1 MKIVEPKQSVAALAI
16 TKKRYLMT
24 DKNGRVIET
33 PGEMLWRVAQHMAK
47 LDKSAA
53 EEFYQLMVAKKFVCS
68 GKAMFEAGNPGGS
81 GQLAACFVLPIADS
95 IDAIFKTL
103 GQAAVVHKNNG
114 GTGFNFSKIRPHG
127 DKVKNVP
134 HAASGP
140 VDFIKAFSA
149 ALSKILQGSKRQG
162 GNIAI
167 VNADHP
173 DIKDFITMKAED
185 GTIKN
190 FNVSVGASDAF
201 MKAVVD
207 KKPWRLINPRT
218 KEAEATIRADKLFDL
233 IAEYAWKTA
242 DPGMAFLDTMERDNP
257 TPTLGKLEATN
268 PCITGDALVSTEHGL
283 LEFTKI
289 YDDYH
294 NPGKVGLVVDQRV
307 VGNQGMAIKPSL
319 KVLYQG
325 VKPVFELITKSGFRL
340 KATGNH
346 QVMTEIG
353 WKELAQIKA
362 GERVLIQADAG
373 RFSSD
378 KQLPFAWNNQLIG
391 RNGRTYH
398 WNLPTSWSKE
408 LGVFLGWL
416 VGDGFVR
423 PRVGKKGGYVI
434 LAFGNKNQEEQKY
447 FSRLLKQW
455 YPGMMAKHPLE
466 RTTQLVCHS
475 QFVADYVMNFGVSAE
490 RSAGKRVP
498 KTILTAPKE
507 VVTGFLQGLFG
518 ADGTIGFVKDKSSY
532 VRLSSKSRLLLTDVQ
547 LLLLNLGIK
556 ARIYDRSRS
565 ARLGLFPAYKTAGGE
580 IRRYRSDGVLW
591 ELEISKNSVTKFL
604 DEIGWLFNRHQEKI
618 KKLKSKSYYSTRFTD
633 EVLAVTPLGRE
644 PVYDVT
650 EPETHS
656 FIANGFVVHNCG
668 EIPLLPYESCN
679 LGSINLSEHV
689 SGGRV
694 DWPNLKNTVAWGI
707 RFLDNMVEVNNYPL
721 EEIRRMVKDGNRR
734 IGLGGMG
741 LAHLFFKLGIPY
753 NSEAAV
759 KLSER
764 LAKFIRQEADKAT
777 EKLGKERGNFGNYD
791 VSVYA
796 EKSKPRR
803 NCATTMIAPTGTISL
818 FADCSSGIEPIFA
831 LTTTRQTF
839 FEDDK
844 ANRPTKA
851 MVITDPVYQQ
861 FKDKYDRKVF
871 VTSHE
876 IGWQWHVKMQAAWQ
890 KYFDNSVSKTI
901 NFARDAT
908 VKDVKGAYLLA
919 WKLGCKG
926 ITVYRDGSKADQ
938 VLKNS
943 DTVSQWHG
951 EACPEC
957 GHELIFKEGCSTC
970 TKCGFSKC
978 SL

>member
-1 MKIVEPKQSVAALAI
+1 MKIIEPKQSPTALAI
-16 TKKRYLMT
+16 TRKRYLMT
-24 DKNGRVIET
+24 DKNGQVIET

-53 EEFYQLMVAKKFVCS
+53 EEFYRLMVSKKFVCS

-81 GQLAACFVLPIADS
+81 GQLAACFVLPIEDS

-103 GQAAVVHKNNG
+103 GQAAVIHKNNG

-134 HAASGP
+134 RAASGP

-149 ALSKILQGSKRQG
+149 ALSKILQGAKRQG
-162 GNIAI
+162 GNIAV
-167 VNADHP
+167 VNSDHP
-173 DIKDFITMKAED
+173 DIRDFISMKAED

-190 FNVSVGASDAF
+190 FNVSVGATDAF
-201 MKAVVD
+201 MKAVVS

-218 KEAEATIRADKLFDL
+218 KETEATIRADKLFDL

-283 LEFTKI
+283 LEFNKI
-289 YDDYH
+289 YERYH
-294 NPGKVGLVVDQRV
+294 NPGRVGLLVDQRV
-307 VGNQGMAIKPSL
+307 VGSEGVAIKPSL
-319 KVLYQG
+319 RILYQG
-325 VKPVFELITKSGFRL
+325 IKPVFELTTKSGFRL

-346 QVMTEIG
+346 QVMTETG
-353 WKELAQIKA
+353 WKELGKIKA

-373 RFSSD
+373 KFGQEQ
-378 KQLPFAWNNQLIG
+378 QLLFDWNNHQIG
-391 RNGRTYH
+391 KNGRHYNF
-398 WNLPTSWSKE
+398 NLPTAWDRKV
-408 LGVFLGWL
+408 GIFLGWL

-423 PRVGKKGGYVI
+423 KDYAI
-434 LAFGNKNQEEQKY
+434 LAFGTKDKAKQRY
-447 FSRLLKQW
+447 FNNLLHEWDCPARLTQ
-455 YPGMMAKHPLE
+455 PTP

-475 QFVADYVMNFGVSAE
+475 QFFADYLMNFGVLPVKSDQ
-490 RSAGKRVP
+490 KRMP
-498 KTILTAPKE
+498 KAIFAAPKK
-507 VVTGFLQGLFG
+507 VVVGFLQGLFG

-532 VRLSSKSRLLLTDVQ
+532 VRLTSKSKLLLNDVQ

-556 ARIYDRSRS
+556 ARIYDRSRP
-565 ARLGLFPAYKTAGGE
+565 ARRNLFPVYQTAAGQIKQYG
-580 IRRYRSDGVLW
+580 SDGKLW
-591 ELEISKNSVTKFL
+591 ELEVSKDCVIKFL
-604 DEIGWLFNRHQEKI
+604 DEIGWLFNKNSDKF
-618 KKLKSKSYYSTRFTD
+618 KKLKSKTYYSTRFTD
-633 EVLAVTPLGRE
+633 EVLAVTPLGKE
-644 PVYDVT
+644 SVYDVI
-650 EPETHS
+650 EPATHS

-689 SGGRV
+689 AAGKV
-694 DWPNLKNTVAWGI
+694 DWSSLKNTVHWGI

-734 IGLGGMG
+734 IGLGVMG

-753 NSEAAV
+753 NSTKAV
-759 KLSER
+759 DLSAK
-764 LAKFIRQEADKAT
+764 LAKFIRAEADKT
-777 EKLGKERGNFGNYD
+777 TQKLGKERGNFGNYD
-791 VSVYA
+791 VSIYA
-796 EKSKPRR
+796 DAGKPRR

-818 FADCSSGIEPIFA
+818 FADCSSGIEPVFA
-831 LTTTRQTF
+831 LTTIRQTF

-851 MVITDPVYQQ
+851 LTIIDPVYQQ
-861 FKDKYDRKVF
+861 FKDKYDKKVF

-890 KYFDNSVSKTI
+890 KHFDNSVSKTI
-901 NFARDAT
+901 NFRSSAT
-908 VKDVKGAYLLA
+908 IKDVKDAYLLA

-938 VLKNS
+938 VLSNG
-943 DTVSQWHG
+943 TVAQWQG
-951 EACPEC
+951 EVCPEC
-957 GHELIFKEGCSTC
+957 GHELVFKEGCYTC